1 MGEHTIREIL
11 RRRSPDTQRAMK
23 RRRELAGGSG
33 GGTLL
38 PKLVILVV
46 VLAILG
52 YVGYLGWEA
61 HGAGQRFA
69 AERAAHPHDLRLAG
83 TTEFL
88 PNTLLASM
96 DPAFYNPN
104 TLSGAALTR
113 RLMKLY
119 YPDASGMDLRV
130 MSVSVEAQYPKT
142 DIMESF
148 INQVPMGDAS
158 HPIKGLAA
166 ASNFY
171 FGKPFA
177 QLAPQDIALLVA
189 LMKDPVG
196 LDPRISPEKAYD
208 ARNLAL
214 QADLAQNVLSQAQVD
229 NLSKMPLDVIPL
241 AAPAPAAAPPPAPQA
256 QPKH

>member
-23 RRRELAGGSG
+23 RRRELAGISEGRG
-33 GGTLL
+33 LL
-38 PKLVILVV
+38 PKLVILAVV
-46 VLAILG
+46 FAILG

-61 HGAGQRFA
+61 RGAGQRFA
-69 AERAAHPHDLRLAG
+69 AERATHPAELALAG

-88 PNTLLASM
+88 PNTLLASL

-104 TLSGAALTR
+104 TMSGAALTR

-119 YPDASGMDLRV
+119 YPDASGMDMRV

-148 INQVPMGDAS
+148 INQVPMGDAA
-158 HPIKGLAA
+158 HPVKGLAEA
-166 ASNFY
+166 AKFY

-189 LMKDPVG
+189 LIKDPAG
-196 LDPRISPEKAYD
+196 LDPRESPAKAYD
-208 ARNLAL
+208 ARNVVL
-214 QADLAQNVLSQAQVD
+214 QADLQQNVLSQAQVD

-241 AAPAPAAAPPPAPQA
+241 AAAPQAAAP
-256 QPKH
+256 K

>member
-1 MGEHTIREIL
+1 
-11 RRRSPDTQRAMK
+11 MK
-23 RRRELAGGSG
+23 RRRELAGVSSG
-33 GGTLL
+33 GKLV
-38 PKLVILVV
+38 PVLVILAV
-46 VLAILG
+46 VLAILA
-52 YVGYLGWEA
+52 YAGYLGWVA
-61 HGAGQRFA
+61 RGAGQRFA
-69 AERAAHPHDLRLAG
+69 AEQAAHPHALLLAG

-88 PNTLLASM
+88 PNTLLASL

-104 TLSGAALTR
+104 SMSGAALTH
-113 RLMKLY
+113 RLLKLY
-119 YPDASGMDLRV
+119 YPDASGMSLRV

-148 INQVPMGDAS
+148 INQVPMGDAG
-158 HPIKGLAA
+158 HPINGLAA

-196 LDPRISPEKAYD
+196 LDPRASPEKAYD
-208 ARNLAL
+208 ARNLVL
-214 QADLAQNVLSQAQVD
+214 QADLQQNVLSQAQVD

-241 AAPAPAAAPPPAPQA
+241 AAAPQA
-256 QPKH
+256 PAPK

>member
-23 RRRELAGGSG
+23 RRRELAGVSG
-33 GGTLL
+33 NGMLMPT
-38 PKLVILVV
+38 LVILAV

-52 YVGYLGWEA
+52 YGGYLGWVA

-69 AERAAHPHDLRLAG
+69 AEQAAHPHELPLAG

-88 PNTLLASM
+88 PNTLLASL
-96 DPAFYNPN
+96 DPKFYNPT
-104 TLSGAALTR
+104 TLDGSTLTR
-113 RLMKLY
+113 RLLKLY

-158 HPIKGLAA
+158 HPIKGFAA

-189 LMKDPVG
+189 LTKDPVG
-196 LDPRISPEKAYD
+196 LDPRSSPDKAYD
-208 ARNLAL
+208 ARNLVL
-214 QADLAQNVLSQAQVD
+214 QADLQQNVLSQAQTD

-241 AAPAPAAAPPPAPQA
+241 AAAPQA
-256 QPKH
+256 PAPK

>member
-23 RRRELAGGSG
+23 RRRELAGVSG
-33 GGTLL
+33 NGALM
-38 PKLVILVV
+38 PMLVILAV

-52 YVGYLGWEA
+52 YAGYLGWVA
-61 HGAGQRFA
+61 RGAGQHFA
-69 AERAAHPHDLRLAG
+69 MEQTAHPHALALAG

-88 PNTLLASM
+88 PNTLLASL
-96 DPAFYNPN
+96 DPKFYNPN
-104 TLSGAALTR
+104 GMSGAALTH

-158 HPIKGLAA
+158 HPIKGFAA

-189 LMKDPVG
+189 LIQDPVG
-196 LDPRISPEKAYD
+196 LDPRESPQKAYD
-208 ARNLAL
+208 ARNLVL
-214 QADLAQNVLSQAQVD
+214 QADLQQNVLSQAQAD

-241 AAPAPAAAPPPAPQA
+241 AAAPPVPAP
-256 QPKH
+256 K

>member
-38 PKLVILVV
+38 PKLVILAV

-52 YVGYLGWEA
+52 YVGYLGWVA

-88 PNTLLASM
+88 PNTLLASL

-130 MSVSVEAQYPKT
+130 ISVSVEAQYPKT

-148 INQVPMGDAS
+148 INGVPMGDAA
-158 HPIKGLAA
+158 HPMTGLAA

-177 QLAPQDIALLVA
+177 QLSPQDIALLVA
-189 LMKDPVG
+189 LIKDPVD
-196 LDPRISPEKAYD
+196 LDPRESPAKAYD
-208 ARNLAL
+208 ARNLVL
-214 QADLAQNVLSQAQVD
+214 QADLQQNVLSQAQVD
-229 NLSKMPLDVIPL
+229 NLSKMPLDVVPL
-241 AAPAPAAAPPPAPQA
+241 PAVPQAPAP
-256 QPKH
+256 K